1 MEMLLQSY
9 KINILVKFKL
19 LISTE
24 AEYFTFVVHRFFILF
39 LYNIDLEEF
48 FCIIYINFLSYKLK
62 IVFPTWH
69 LFFNLLALR
78 NNKIL
83 LLMF

>member
-1 MEMLLQSY
+1 MKMLLQSY

-24 AEYFTFVVHRFFILF
+24 AEYFAFVVHTFFILF

-48 FCIIYINFLSYKLK
+48 FCII
-62 IVFPTWH
+62 
-69 LFFNLLALR
+69 
-78 NNKIL
+78 
-83 LLMF
+83 